1 MSVLYLIITSIDSEI
16 RVIMITTK
24 TDNEN
29 QYRLG
34 GGLMVN
40 RLGFGTM
47 QLTGPGVWGEPADR
61 AAAKRILTTAVEKGV
76 NFFDTADS
84 YGPATVEQLIRES
97 ISSWYDTVTIATK
110 GGLERG
116 GPGQWFTNGHPDH
129 IARTIDESLK
139 RLGKGQLQLWQLH
152 RVDPR
157 YPVEE
162 SLAPV
167 AKAVRDGKILK
178 VGLSEVNIATI
189 ERAAKVVPIASVQN
203 LYNLGDRSWESVI
216 DYTARQNIAFIP
228 WFPLASGPEK
238 LRSRV
243 KDIAARHQTS
253 VAGIALAFLLRRS
266 PNILLIPGTSSLTHL
281 NENLEAAKIQLTPE
295 EYKTLLEG

>member
-1 MSVLYLIITSIDSEI
+1 LSVLYLIITSIDSEI

>member
-1 MSVLYLIITSIDSEI
+1 
-16 RVIMITTK
+16 
-24 TDNEN
+24 
-29 QYRLG
+29 
-34 GGLMVN
+34 MVN

-47 QLTGPGVWGEPADR
+47 QLTGPGVWGDPADP
-61 AAAKRILTTAVEKGV
+61 AAAKRILSAAVEKGV

-97 ISSWYDTVTIATK
+97 IGASYNDVIIATK

-116 GPGQWFTNGHPDH
+116 GPGQWYTNGHPDH
-129 IARTIDESLK
+129 ITRTIDESLK
-139 RLGKGQLQLWQLH
+139 RLGKEQLQLWQLH

-157 YPVEE
+157 FPIEE

-167 AKAVRDGKILK
+167 AKAVSDGKILN

-189 ERAAKVVPIASVQN
+189 ERARKVVPIASVQN

-216 DYTARQNIAFIP
+216 DYTARQNMAFIP

-238 LRSRV
+238 LRGRV
-243 KDIAARHQTS
+243 KDIAASHQAS
-253 VAGIALAFLLRRS
+253 VARIALAFLLRRS
-266 PNILLIPGTSSLTHL
+266 PNILLIPGTSSLGHL
-281 NENLEAAKIQLTPE
+281 NDNLAAGNIRLTPE
-295 EYKTLLEG
+295 EYKTLLDG